1 MAGSGQIRAGSAYV
15 ELFLKNN
22 KLNHGLAESSKKL
35 KAWGEG
41 VSGAGG
47 KLFAAGAAMRA
58 PFLAAIKIAA
68 DMGSELVGM
77 RAKTGIS
84 IEALSALGYAAS
96 VSGTD
101 LEGLGNGLKK
111 MQKKLGEAENG
122 SDSAADSFNELGLSV
137 AQLKG
142 LSPDKQFELIAEK
155 ISAIEAPE
163 KRVAAAMDIF
173 GRAGADLLPIMGG
186 LSEKIAE
193 AKSAG
198 LIINTEDA
206 EAAKKFSHALETVWA
221 QVKRVAFGIGSALI
235 PDLGVL
241 VEKIGKVL
249 RSTIDW
255 VSANRETIVWVAKIG
270 TVVMAAGAA
279 LLVLGGVLTGL
290 GAIAGA
296 GVTAITALGTVLGV
310 VGFVLGTLLTPV
322 GLVGAGIGALA
333 AYFITSTGVIGT
345 ATQWLAG
352 LWQTLKGDAL
362 AAFQGIKDALSAGD
376 FQLAAKI
383 LWATLRLE
391 FQRGIG
397 FLQQKWADFKAFF
410 QRVWTEAVYGT
421 ARIFTQAW
429 AGLQTAW
436 SATVG
441 FFGDTWRIFTGVLTR
456 TWQTASGLIKKS
468 WEKMKGLFGVS
479 TEAEVDLAIKGINE
493 ETAAENKASQEA
505 QDKAIADAEAAR
517 KEKQKGIN
525 SEEAGALSEL
535 EKQRK
540 RDMAGIDKG
549 QNSATA
555 GLEKEIEDL
564 KAKRDALLK
573 QAKGEAATAAAE
585 DLGKK
590 EAELKDRLD
599 GAGDEVEKKSKVQG
613 SFSANAAA
621 RFGGGGGD
629 MAKIAKHTADTAKH
643 TKETRDEVRKQK
655 GLVANNN

>member
-1 MAGSGQIRAGSAYV
+1 MGSSSSVRAGSAYV

-41 VSGAGG
+41 VTGAGG

-122 SDSAADSFNELGLSV
+122 STEARDSFNALHLSI

-142 LSPDKQFELIAEK
+142 LSPDKQFELIASK
-155 ISAIEAPE
+155 ISAIEEPE

-173 GRAGADLLPIMGG
+173 GKAGADLLPIMGG

-206 EAAKKFSHALETVWA
+206 EAAKKFSHALETVYA
-221 QVKRVAFGIGSALI
+221 QVKRVAFGVGSALI
-235 PDLGVL
+235 PDMGVL
-241 VEKIGKVL
+241 VEKVGKVL
-249 RSTIDW
+249 RATIDW
-255 VSANRETIVWVAKIG
+255 VSANRETIIWVAKIG
-270 TVVMAAGAA
+270 SVVMAAGAA
-279 LLVLGGVLTGL
+279 LLVLGGAL
-290 GAIAGA
+290 
-296 GVTAITALGTVLGV
+296 TALGTIAGVGAAAIAGLGTVIGIAGSALAFLISPIGLVVAAV
-310 VGFVLGTLLTPV
+310 VG
-322 GLVGAGIGALA
+322 LA

-345 ATQWLAG
+345 ASQWLAG
-352 LWQTLKGDAL
+352 IWETLKGDAL

-410 QRVWTEAVYGT
+410 QRVWTEAVHGT

-456 TWQTASGLIKKS
+456 TWHTASGLIKKS

-573 QAKGEAATAAAE
+573 QAKGEAAAAAAE

-590 EAELKDRLD
+590 EAELKQRLG
-599 GAGDEVEKKSKVQG
+599 GAGDEVEKGMKTQG
-613 SFSANAAA
+613 TFSASAATH
-621 RFGGGGGD
+621 FGGGGGD
-629 MAKIAKHTADTAKH
+629 LKTIAKHSILTEKWCKALNDKFDRAMALKAKN
-643 TKETRDEVRKQK
+643 T
-655 GLVANNN
+655 